1 MKIGNINISREGVFN
16 TSKRTYKTEYAKQTA
31 RNKANDEMR
40 KKSDQVQSR
49 IVKLTLSRITASISR
64 WQSARR
70 TSESLTTPNNT
81 ELIRVF
87 KDIEIDAHLWAL
99 MQTIR
104 LKVMANSFALY
115 TSKGELD
122 EDATYKFA
130 KKWFR
135 GVMKETVDAEFYG
148 FSVVQLGD
156 IVNGCFVS
164 SELVPREY
172 VIQQKGGIKSTLSN
186 TKNLILFDS
195 GTYRNWLLPIGTKD
209 NLGLLDKAAPLVIKK
224 KEVISA
230 WSEAAE
236 VFGMPI
242 RIGKT
247 NLQNKESRENMEDM
261 LENMGEAAW
270 GVFDT
275 EDDIELKEASKSDF
289 SDMYDK
295 FIGRANS
302 ELSKLF
308 LSQTGTT
315 DEKTHVGSAN
325 VMENILK
332 DVIEAY
338 IIMVEDV
345 ANELVIPICVRQG
358 ILAPGTYFQADNE
371 QKIDPNEL
379 FTIVKELLPNYN
391 IPEEWISETFG
402 VPIESED
409 AAAGELNKNKEA
421 QATLRSTVGGVTALL
436 DIQRGVADGTTTKEA
451 AVAMIREIFGF
462 DDATAK
468 EMLGEPKT
476 VVEDD
481 TKAAIKANLSPTS
494 VMKAMAKLYGG
505 QLEVMDNLKN

>member
-1 MKIGNINISREGVFN
+1 
-16 TSKRTYKTEYAKQTA
+16 
-31 RNKANDEMR
+31 
-40 KKSDQVQSR
+40 
-49 IVKLTLSRITASISR
+49 
-64 WQSARR
+64 
-70 TSESLTTPNNT
+70 
-81 ELIRVF
+81 
-87 KDIEIDAHLWAL
+87 
-99 MQTIR
+99 
-104 LKVMANSFALY
+104 
-115 TSKGELD
+115 
-122 EDATYKFA
+122 
-130 KKWFR
+130 
-135 GVMKETVDAEFYG
+135 
-148 FSVVQLGD
+148 
-156 IVNGCFVS
+156 
-164 SELVPREY
+164 
-172 VIQQKGGIKSTLSN
+172 
-186 TKNLILFDS
+186 
-195 GTYRNWLLPIGTKD
+195 
-209 NLGLLDKAAPLVIKK
+209 
-224 KEVISA
+224 
-230 WSEAAE
+230 
-236 VFGMPI
+236 
-242 RIGKT
+242 
-247 NLQNKESRENMEDM
+247 MEDM

-476 VVEDD
+476 VVDD